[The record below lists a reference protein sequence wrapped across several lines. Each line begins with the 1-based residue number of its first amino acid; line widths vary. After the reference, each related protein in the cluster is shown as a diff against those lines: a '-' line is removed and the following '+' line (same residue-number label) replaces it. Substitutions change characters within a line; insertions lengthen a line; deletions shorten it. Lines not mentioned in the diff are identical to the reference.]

1 MNCIISYFLTVCIK
15 FYLETFTL
23 KHMQENS
30 LYYMTDWLT
39 TKNFTVSS
47 ATKGYFIAKKVL
59 LFVKLNCRKINKE
72 TTSSINNK
80 IQKFSK
86 NADCFSRHHH
96 HQVQTIQLIHGGIVG
111 LVPRVQ
117 YDNYN
122 PTNILRWYN
131 WLSAESKI
139 APLCKQPE
147 CVDFNLC

>member
-1 MNCIISYFLTVCIK
+1 MHHQLFSNCLYQVLFGNIYIETYARK
-15 FYLETFTL
+15 FNVL
-23 KHMQENS
+23 H
-30 LYYMTDWLT
+30 DWLT
-39 TKNFTVSS
+39 NNFTVSS

-86 NADCFSRHHH
+86 NADCFSRHHHH